1 MMRLACVLLL
11 LNAPLLL
18 MAQREFKGGLMAG
31 GVTSQI
37 SGDGLGGWDK
47 FGLVGGAWVEVPFSD
62 RMALNVAMK
71 YVNKGSRTKAD
82 SVSFQTFGYYLN
94 YIDVPLL
101 LTCSLKPAKGIKNID
116 ILLGPTVGVL
126 LNQKI
131 VSNGFE
137 FDVNPPFRKYEVGA
151 ELAIRAWL
159 GEVLHLQGALFSS
172 VLPTRPNPSQVNQN
186 SYYER
191 GNYNQVIQL
200 TLGLRIGGRSDT
212 N

>member
-1 MMRLACVLLL
+1 MS
-11 LNAPLLL
+11 
-18 MAQREFKGGLMAG
+18 QREFRGGLMAG

-71 YVNKGSRTKAD
+71 YVNKGSRTKVD

-101 LTCSLKPAKGIKNID
+101 LTYSLKPAKGIKNLG

-137 FDVNPPFRKYEVGA
+137 FDVSPPFRQYEVGA

-159 GEVLHLQGALFSS
+159 GEVVHMQMALFSS
-172 VLPTRPNPSQVNQN
+172 VLPTRPNPSQVNPN

-191 GNYNQVIQL
+191 GNYNQLIEL
-200 TLGLRIGGRSDT
+200 TLGLRIGGRADS